1 MSWLTKFVSSGRGGK
16 SSKGTADPA
25 VRLIRLSENPQHPVI
40 ALFESRR
47 QAKLQADALGA
58 PWVSMA
64 YACGYVLTDG
74 WNFRDADGL
83 VPTFCPVPPDA
94 LDTMQALVIALQTDR
109 VPGNELMSRVT
120 SVLQDIPCLA
130 GLPRLQFQDACNCT
144 VMRVC
149 YPSPV
154 GAKDDWLTMP
164 AWALRLP
171 SRRLRLA

>member
-1 MSWLTKFVSSGRGGK
+1 MSWLTKLVHSGRGGK
-16 SSKGTADPA
+16 SPKGTTDPTI
-25 VRLIRLSENPQHPVI
+25 RLVRLSENPQHPVI
-40 ALFESRR
+40 ALFESRLH
-47 QAKLQADALGA
+47 AKAQADALGA
-58 PWVSMA
+58 PWVTFA

-74 WNFRDADGL
+74 WNFSDANGL

-109 VPGNELMSRVT
+109 VPGSELMARVT

-130 GLPRLQFQDACNCT
+130 GLPRMQFQDACNCT

-149 YPSPV
+149 YAPPT